1 MAHIVLCVPDATPQT
16 YENVEQFVVKN
27 GVLIF
32 TAPGTTAIPAA
43 TQIQASVP
51 FLIKQAK
58 TEAPKKSSSSS
69 TQSRSAPPQMK
80 RARA

>member
-1 MAHIVLCVPDATPQT
+1 MAHNVLYVPDATPQT
-16 YENVEQFVVKN
+16 FENVEQFVVKN

-32 TAPGTTAIPAA
+32 TAPGTAAIPAA
-43 TQIQASVP
+43 TQIHTTVP

-58 TEAPKKSSSSS
+58 TEAPKKSSSS

-80 RARA
+80 GARA